1 MHMENTSLQKVVAR
15 YIEAFEKEDLGII
28 EDIYAFDASV
38 EDPVG
43 SDPHH
48 GLAAI
53 KAFYKKAFEM
63 GVKLQLEGQ
72 PRCAGN
78 SVAFCFHVLMPGIK
92 ISPIDVFE
100 LNDAGKIQRMRAY
113 WGPENMG

>member
-1 MHMENTSLQKVVAR
+1 MENASLQKVVAR
-15 YIEAFEKEDLGII
+15 YIEAFEKADISII
-28 EDIYAFDASV
+28 EDIYAIDACV

-48 GLAAI
+48 GLDAI
-53 KAFYKKAFEM
+53 KAFYKKAFDM
-63 GVKLQLEGQ
+63 GVKLELDGQ

-78 SVAFCFHVLMPGIK
+78 SVAFCFHVVMPGIK

-100 LNDAGKIQRMRAY
+100 LNNVGKIQRMRAY